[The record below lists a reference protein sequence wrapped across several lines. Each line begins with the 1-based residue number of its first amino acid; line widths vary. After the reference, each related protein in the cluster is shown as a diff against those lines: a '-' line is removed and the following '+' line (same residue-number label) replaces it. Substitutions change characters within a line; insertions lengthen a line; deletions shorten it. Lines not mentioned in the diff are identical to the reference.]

1 MKITINGKTAKM
13 KDGAALSAVIAEK
26 KLDKVTVV
34 VTINKEIV
42 KTENFSEVILA
53 EGDEVGLFSFV
64 NGG

>member
-1 MKITINGKTAKM
+1 MEITINGKTAKM
-13 KDGAALSAVIAEK
+13 KDGAALSDVIAEK
-26 KLDKVTVV
+26 KLDKVTVI

-53 EGDEVGLFSFV
+53 EGDEVGLFNFV